1 MCFIHIKH
9 DQGGDQSKSSS
20 AIFVTVY
27 TYIIFFFPESNTKCQ
42 QGLVWVLKAGDPYV
56 KVRLPVYFIPLEK
69 SSKFLSKAFLTFI
82 SNSVKYTR
90 THTYIAEEEAISVW
104 SEVGAGKVN
113 RSGYSGAGP

>member
-1 MCFIHIKH
+1 M
-9 DQGGDQSKSSS
+9 
-20 AIFVTVY
+20 
-27 TYIIFFFPESNTKCQ
+27 
-42 QGLVWVLKAGDPYV
+42 KAGDPCI

-104 SEVGAGKVN
+104 SEVGDGKVN